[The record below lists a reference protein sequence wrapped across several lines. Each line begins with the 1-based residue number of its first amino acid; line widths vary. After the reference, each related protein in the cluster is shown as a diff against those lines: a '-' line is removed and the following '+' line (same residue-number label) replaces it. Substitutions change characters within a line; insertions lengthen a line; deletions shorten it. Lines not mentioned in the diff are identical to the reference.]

1 MIVVIYFLVWKVLPI
16 RKARIK
22 QTIKKKAVSHL
33 SQLLLYGFVYTFDQ
47 IYLVLSSLVCS
58 ISQNWKV
65 DMSKKSKTH
74 PLIGSPVDVTVYYGR
89 CWGHGPRWFVVRED
103 SLWFFGFRF
112 EEFRMMVKDSLK
124 DKARV
129 HGMEAGTKR

>member
-1 MIVVIYFLVWKVLPI
+1 MTYFLVWKVLPI

-74 PLIGSPVDVTVYYGR
+74 PTEGSPVDVTVYYGR
-89 CWGHGPRWFVVRED
+89 CWGHGPR
-103 SLWFFGFRF
+103 
-112 EEFRMMVKDSLK
+112 
-124 DKARV
+124 
-129 HGMEAGTKR
+129 